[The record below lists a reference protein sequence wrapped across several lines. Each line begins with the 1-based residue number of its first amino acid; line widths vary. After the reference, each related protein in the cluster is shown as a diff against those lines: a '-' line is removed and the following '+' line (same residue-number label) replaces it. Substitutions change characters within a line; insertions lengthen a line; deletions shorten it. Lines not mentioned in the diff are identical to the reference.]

1 MVETAHYT
9 YDFGGGWLCLD
20 FNNTLDQDKEGGD
33 VEHLH
38 TYADLV
44 EWAAQSG
51 MISPGKARLLTRE
64 AETHPSQAATTLAD
78 AIALRRLIYRV
89 FSAVADGHEPES
101 ADSSALNAA
110 LGASVVWLRIVR
122 APSDNDNDDSAFE
135 WGWADG
141 GSRLDQILWPIV
153 WSAAQLLVSERLHQ
167 VRECGSENCRWIFM
181 DTSRNHSRRWCSMES
196 CGNRAK
202 QRRHYHRIKA
212 SDLDT
217 N

>member
-1 MVETAHYT
+1 MVESAQYT
-9 YDFGGGWLCLD
+9 YDFSGGWLCLD
-20 FNNTLDQDKEGGD
+20 FNNTLDQDKDGSD
-33 VEHLH
+33 SEHLN

-44 EWAAQSG
+44 DWAAQSG
-51 MISPGKARLLTRE
+51 LISSVKARMLARE

-78 AIALRRLIYRV
+78 AIALRRLIYRI
-89 FSAVADGHEPES
+89 FSALAAGHEPET

-122 APSDNDNDDSAFE
+122 APSAEVDADDNPAYE

-141 GSRLDQILWPIV
+141 STRLDQILWPIV

-167 VRECGSENCRWIFM
+167 VRECGSDTCRWIFM

-202 QRRHYHRIKA
+202 QRRHYHRSKSA
-212 SDLDT
+212 DT
-217 N
+217 